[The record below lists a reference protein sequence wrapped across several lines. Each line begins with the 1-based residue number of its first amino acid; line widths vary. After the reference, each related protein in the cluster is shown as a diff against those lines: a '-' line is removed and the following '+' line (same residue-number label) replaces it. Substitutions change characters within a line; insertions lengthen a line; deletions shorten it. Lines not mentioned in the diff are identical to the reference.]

1 MTPAPDVTFDIQVE
15 RFNPAGAT
23 GAPSVVVAIPVN
35 NEVERIPLCLESLML
50 QVEVNFDEVA
60 VLLLLNNTTDG
71 TGDVVKGFVDQLPY
85 RIELHSVELPAPY
98 ANAGWARRLAM
109 EAAAD
114 LLAPGG
120 LILTTDADT
129 VAHEDWIAANRRV
142 IAEGHDAVAGYVM
155 ADPMELMEL
164 PPAILERGSL
174 EWEYQ
179 QLAAE
184 LDARADD
191 EPHDPWPRHN
201 QNCGASAAVT
211 LEAYRAIGGLP
222 PLPVGEDRALFEM
235 LRRID
240 GKIRHSL
247 EVQVVT
253 SARTDG
259 RASGGLAD
267 EIRLRTDPNHP
278 CDDALEVAVATLRRA
293 LWRGRLRAAW
303 AAGQADEQVSCWVRR
318 LRITPEAFR
327 TVIDRNV
334 HFGAA
339 WAELEAISP
348 KLERHLVKVVELKRE
363 LRRIR
368 RLVDTARV
376 RAKGG
381 AAAHTL
387 NGHAFPSG
395 SGEPDH
401 HTGNGVIPPREREPR
416 HGFAG
421 VEEATLDQDPA

>member
-1 MTPAPDVTFDIQVE
+1 MIFDVGAEFAITVE
-15 RFNPAGAT
+15 RFNPADAE
-23 GAPSVVVAIPVN
+23 GAPRIVVAIPVN

-50 QVEVNFDEVA
+50 QVEVDFDEIA

-71 TGDVVKGFVDQLPY
+71 TGEAVKGFVDQLPF
-85 RIELHSVELPAPY
+85 RIELHSVSLDAPY

-109 EAAAD
+109 EAAAEIV
-114 LLAPGG
+114 APGG

-184 LDARADD
+184 LDARADN
-191 EPHDPWPRHN
+191 EPHDAWPRHN

-278 CDDALEVAVATLRRA
+278 CDDALEVAISTLRRA
-293 LWRGRLRAAW
+293 LWRGRLREAW
-303 AAGQADEQVSCWVRR
+303 AAGKANDNAECWARR
-318 LRITPEAFR
+318 MRITPEDFR
-327 TVIDRNV
+327 AAVGRHI

-368 RLVDTARV
+368 RLVDTGRT
-376 RAKGG
+376 RAK
-381 AAAHTL
+381 AATA
-387 NGHAFPSG
+387 
-395 SGEPDH
+395 
-401 HTGNGVIPPREREPR
+401 
-416 HGFAG
+416 
-421 VEEATLDQDPA
+421 PAVKKVQAA